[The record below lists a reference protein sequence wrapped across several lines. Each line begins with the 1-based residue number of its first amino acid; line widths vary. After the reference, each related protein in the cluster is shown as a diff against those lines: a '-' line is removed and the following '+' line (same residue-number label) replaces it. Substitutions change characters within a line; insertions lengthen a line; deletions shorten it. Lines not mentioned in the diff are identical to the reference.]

1 MEEGD
6 GALLGSSGR
15 RSLDESGGGGDGA
28 LLDPDESG
36 GGRLWENL
44 KE

>member
-15 RSLDESGGGGDGA
+15 RSLDESGGGVTE
-28 LLDPDESG
+28 LCWTRMSLG
-36 GGRLWENL
+36 GGGFG
-44 KE
+44 KT